1 MKGRIYWAS
10 VMFASMPDYVDN
22 LKVGALDIPVVA
34 TPNPVLK
41 KAAAWLKGQLGSDL

>member
-10 VMFASMPDYVDN
+10 VMFASMPDYVEN
-22 LKVGALDIPVVA
+22 LKMGALDIPVVA

-41 KAAAWLKGQLGSDL
+41 QVAAWLKRQLGRDL